1 MDKLTLEE
9 RKLLLYNVFFRRG
22 FDSENASIAVDI
34 IFDAIREHGGGG
46 GGDTPGPI
54 EPGENVAQ
62 VFNFNKE
69 LSKDAISSDE
79 LTTGLN
85 VSSVITDEVFNT
97 IISDFDFIKLV
108 ITDEIGTYSA
118 LFTIMNK
125 VDENN
130 IELIGINKNIII
142 TKDNTNYIMK
152 YID

>member
-9 RKLLLYNVFFRRG
+9 RKLLLYNIFFRRG

-34 IFDAIREHGGGG
+34 IFNAIQEHGGGG

-54 EPGENVAQ
+54 EPGEDVAK
-62 VFNFNKE
+62 VFNLNKE
-69 LSKDAISSDE
+69 LEKDTISSDE

-85 VSSVITDEVFNT
+85 ISSVITDEVFNK
-97 IISDFDFIKLV
+97 IISDFDFIKLI
-108 ITDEIGTYSA
+108 ITDEIGTYSV

-130 IELIGINKNIII
+130 IELISLNKNIII

>member
-22 FDSENASIAVDI
+22 FDSENASTAVDI
-34 IFDAIREHGGGG
+34 IFDAIQEHSGGE
-46 GGDTPGPI
+46 GGDIPGPI
-54 EPGENVAQ
+54 EPGENTAQ

-69 LSKDAISSDE
+69 LKKDIISSDE

-85 VSSVITDEVFNT
+85 VSSVITDELFNK
-97 IISDFDFIKLV
+97 IISDFDFIKLI

-130 IELIGINKNIII
+130 IELIGINKNIVI

>member
-34 IFDAIREHGGGG
+34 IFDAIQEHGGGG
-46 GGDTPGPI
+46 GGDTPGPV

-69 LSKDAISSDE
+69 LEKDTISADE

-85 VSSVITDEVFNT
+85 VSSVITDEIFNNF
-97 IISDFDFIKLV
+97 ISTFDFLKLV
-108 ITDEIGTYSA
+108 ITDENGTYSE

-125 VDENN
+125 IDENN
-130 IELIGINKNIII
+130 IEFIGLNKNVIL
-142 TKDNTNYIMK
+142 TKDNITFTLK
-152 YID
+152 YLE

>member
-22 FDSENASIAVDI
+22 FDSENASITVDI
-34 IFDAIREHGGGG
+34 IFDAIKEYDGGG
-46 GGDTPGPI
+46 GGDTPSPI

-69 LSKDAISSDE
+69 LNKDSISSDE
-79 LTTGLN
+79 LTIGLN
-85 VSSVITDEVFNT
+85 VSSVVTDEVFNK
-97 IISDFDFIKLV
+97 IISDFDFIKLI
-108 ITDEIGTYSA
+108 ITDENGTYSE

-142 TKDNTNYIMK
+142 TKENTNYIMK

>member
-34 IFDAIREHGGGG
+34 IFDAIQEHGGGG
-46 GGDTPGPI
+46 GGDTPGPV

-62 VFNFNKE
+62 IFNFNKE
-69 LSKDAISSDE
+69 LEKDTISADE

-85 VSSVITDEVFNT
+85 VSSVITDEIFNNF
-97 IISDFDFIKLV
+97 ISTFDFLKLV
-108 ITDEIGTYSA
+108 ITDENGTYSE

-125 VDENN
+125 IDENN
-130 IELIGINKNIII
+130 IEFIGLNKNVIL
-142 TKDNTNYIMK
+142 TKDNITFTLK
-152 YID
+152 YLE